1 MASFTDET
9 RRRLATGWDPRA
21 CTAREYARQN
31 GVSERAIRNWRR
43 RFGCSAQPSMPPS
56 TTSVPLQTTVDALQA
71 RLGDLELAVDA
82 ARAALAAC
90 RAALAA
96 VAVPEETGGPVE
108 RRPDGDKLVVTV
120 ETRAAPPVARTPEAE
135 ALRPVP
141 MPSPGF
147 SWFR

>member
-1 MASFTDET
+1 MAKFNDET

-21 CTAREYARQN
+21 CTLREYARAN
-31 GVSERAIRNWRR
+31 SVSERAIRTWRR
-43 RFGCSAQPSMPPS
+43 RYLGEQPQAVAPRHA
-56 TTSVPLQTTVDALQA
+56 SVPLQTTVDALQA

-82 ARAALAAC
+82 ARAAVAAC
-90 RAALAA
+90 GATLTAAP
-96 VAVPEETGGPVE
+96 VPEETGGPVE
-108 RRPDGDKLVVTV
+108 RRPDGEKLVVTV

-147 SWFR
+147 SWF